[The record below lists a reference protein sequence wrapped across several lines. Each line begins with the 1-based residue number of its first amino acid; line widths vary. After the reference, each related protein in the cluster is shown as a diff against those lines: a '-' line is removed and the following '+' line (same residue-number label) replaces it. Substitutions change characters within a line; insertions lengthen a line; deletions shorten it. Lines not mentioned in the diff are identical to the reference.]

1 MLEAK
6 QVIKNKNEAEGQT
19 NQDHSNRE
27 RGKQTCCGDV
37 QRKEY
42 EEARGNQ
49 RGKETNK
56 KHILTSL
63 TRRQAVK
70 TWKHK
75 VGEG

>member
-42 EEARGNQ
+42 EEA
-49 RGKETNK
+49 
-56 KHILTSL
+56 
-63 TRRQAVK
+63 
-70 TWKHK
+70 
-75 VGEG
+75 